1 MQLQNT
7 LVQKTHI
14 FELFFLIVLKTKKDD
29 TYDYVWTVKNFQTEV
44 YSFGSEFTSAVF
56 AHGSAYWR
64 FRVKRTREENI
75 KYLGVLIDCLPGFK
89 FTTNSSSPTESNW
102 AISGKITLTLN
113 VYGSKK
119 AVFSNI
125 SFFLF
130 CLCFLN
136 KLFLAT
142 RATWTK
148 PDERRGSNGK
158 GVLQMVDYYELWTSY
173 NSVLDTLHIGVKF
186 EDLSPLEAVTL
197 KK

>member
-1 MQLQNT
+1 MDLQ
-7 LVQKTHI
+7 
-14 FELFFLIVLKTKKDD
+14 FELQSTGKYAVAKYTDD

-113 VYGSKK
+113 VYGQKK
-119 AVFSNI
+119 AVFT
-125 SFFLF
+125 
-130 CLCFLN
+130 
-136 KLFLAT
+136 T

-148 PDERRGSNGK
+148 PHERRGSNGK
-158 GVLQMVDYYELWTSY
+158 GVLKMVDYYELWTSY

-186 EDLSPLEAVTL
+186 EDLSPLEAVTDR
-197 KK
+197 KSVV